1 MVNYQNE
8 ICKIKKIEN
17 DIKMNAENFE
27 QIWNLILANEGQV
40 FRTIRNKT
48 FTYQVNGN
56 KIQIVG
62 NKPYHLSAQNFLN
75 ALPYFDPEHL
85 GAMPSAIVGV
95 SYVWGIFNGLSGQI
109 AQL

>member
-1 MVNYQNE
+1 M
-8 ICKIKKIEN
+8 IP
-17 DIKMNAENFE
+17 ENFE
-27 QIWNLILANEGQV
+27 QIWNLILASEGHV
-40 FRTIRNKT
+40 FHTIRNNA

-62 NKPYHLSAQNFLN
+62 NRPYNLSKGNFLN
-75 ALPYFDPEHL
+75 ALTHFDPNHL
-85 GAMPSAIVGV
+85 GAMPNAIVGR